1 MSTCVRVCSYV
12 RVCAVCQC
20 VCVSP
25 FICVCSRETVPKCT
39 RVGCDVGRETRV
51 TKWVKSDELCAT
63 GCSRDDPR
71 LRHAADSLSRLASA
85 RVHDTG
91 ETVLWPAVCSR
102 PNWNDFVIL
111 TLLVTDICAGATGLH
126 AWRLPCAY
134 QYCNIAKRWWR
145 VTTANLKHAWKT
157 NCERCWKERCWKS
170 ALNTRTVWHIYIVT
184 VTRFSLEYT
193 LHHYTRY
200 KLTRY

>member
-1 MSTCVRVCSYV
+1 MRSCGKLCACVCACIRLFVCMCICMSTCVRVYSNV

-102 PNWNDFVIL
+102 PNWNELCYLNAVGNRYL
-111 TLLVTDICAGATGLH
+111 RRCNWTACLVTAV
-126 AWRLPCAY
+126 
-134 QYCNIAKRWWR
+134 R
-145 VTTANLKHAWKT
+145 VSIL
-157 NCERCWKERCWKS
+157 
-170 ALNTRTVWHIYIVT
+170 
-184 VTRFSLEYT
+184 
-193 LHHYTRY
+193 
-200 KLTRY
+200 